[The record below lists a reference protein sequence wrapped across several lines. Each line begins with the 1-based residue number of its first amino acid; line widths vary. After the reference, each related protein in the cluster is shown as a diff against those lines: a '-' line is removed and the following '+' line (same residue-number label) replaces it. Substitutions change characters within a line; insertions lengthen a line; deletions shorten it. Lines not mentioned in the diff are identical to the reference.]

1 MPRWARAV
9 LNYTQIMKHARNV
22 AIMMLI
28 ALAVV
33 ALPGGGDT
41 AGLVAAIFSLLIA
54 ALLAY
59 FAGRFY
65 RDHQVDLY
73 GLGDR
78 DRAILYTAL
87 GAIVVIV
94 AASGRLSVS
103 TAGTLIEIAALAL
116 CAGGLFR
123 VYRNWRRY

>member
-1 MPRWARAV
+1 MDAAA
-9 LNYTQIMKHARNV
+9 LIYTQIMKHARNV

-41 AGLVAAIFSLLIA
+41 AGLVGAVFSLLIA

-65 RDHQVDLY
+65 RDHQVDVY

-78 DRAILYTAL
+78 DRGILYLSL
-87 GAIVVIV
+87 GVIVVTV

-103 TAGTLIEIAALAL
+103 TAGTLVEIAAFAL
-116 CAGGLFR
+116 CGGGLYS

>member
-1 MPRWARAV
+1 
-9 LNYTQIMKHARNV
+9 MKHVRNV
-22 AIMMLI
+22 VIIMLI

-41 AGLVAAIFSLLIA
+41 AGLVAAVFSLLIG

-65 RDHQVDLY
+65 RDHQTDLY

-94 AASGRLSVS
+94 AGSGRLSVT

>member
-1 MPRWARAV
+1 
-9 LNYTQIMKHARNV
+9 MKHARNV
-22 AIMMLI
+22 AIIMLV

-33 ALPGGGDT
+33 ALPGGGAT
-41 AGLVAAIFSLLIA
+41 AGLVGAILSLLIA

-78 DRAILYTAL
+78 DRGILYLSL
-87 GAIVVIV
+87 GAIVVIF
-94 AASGRLSVS
+94 AASWRLSGS
-103 TAGTLIEIAALAL
+103 TVGTLVEIAAFAL
-116 CAGGLFR
+116 CGGGLYR

>member
-1 MPRWARAV
+1 
-9 LNYTQIMKHARNV
+9 MKHARNV
-22 AIMMLI
+22 AIIMLI
-28 ALAVV
+28 ALAVI

-41 AGLVAAIFSLLIA
+41 AGLVGAVFSLLIA

-65 RDHQVDLY
+65 RDHQTDIY

-78 DRAILYTAL
+78 DRGILYISL
-87 GAIVVIV
+87 GVIVVTV

-103 TAGTLIEIAALAL
+103 TAGTLVEIAAFAA
-116 CAGGLFR
+116 CGGGLYS

>member
-1 MPRWARAV
+1 
-9 LNYTQIMKHARNV
+9 MKQVRNV
-22 AIMMLI
+22 AIILLI

-41 AGLVAAIFSLLIA
+41 AGLVGAVFSLLIA

-65 RDHQVDLY
+65 RDHQIDLY

-78 DRAILYTAL
+78 DRGILYASL

-103 TAGTLIEIAALAL
+103 IAGTLIEIAALAL
-116 CAGGLFR
+116 CAGGLLT